1 MNAMQLAAY
10 LFLILI
16 GLAMLF
22 QLALAFGAPWG
33 EMTMAG
39 KYPGRLPAAMR
50 FAAIV
55 QCLLLALI
63 GLIVS
68 IRAGL
73 LLQTYNDISQ
83 SLIWVVI
90 VFTLISVILNSIT
103 PSKKERL
110 LWAPVTLILF
120 ICSMI
125 IGLS

>member
-1 MNAMQLAAY
+1 MNTMQLAAY

-50 FAAIV
+50 IAAIV
-55 QCLLLALI
+55 QFLLLVLI

-73 LLQTYNDISQ
+73 LVQNYYDRSQ
-83 SLIWVVI
+83 SLTWVVV
-90 VFTLISVILNSIT
+90 VFTLISVTLNSIS
-103 PSKKERL
+103 PSKKERM